1 MLLLE
6 FCSLSHHHLAKAHV
20 LFLKAHSS
28 DPFSLKPS
36 LDLPALPPPTTTT
49 PWCLG
54 EVSYPFPW
62 FPSHVNIPPWW
73 YLLLYTL
80 VFQQSASQAQLWASK
95 AENMS
100 DSSFMGPRE
109 HLSHLAPN
117 TQKCWTSLEFKILA
131 PQKNLEQGNK
141 IHSFSC
147 CVSRYTR
154 SLLLKSYFTM
164 DTCSLFHKVQKRK
177 KGMFSIK
184 LHAASFDAYSRS
196 RIKYTVFYKSYDSQ
210 TFSLMILLLICV
222 IIQGA
227 MKSPRYI
234 HWRWGLEW
242 WNVTFS
248 TCGHRP
254 SLGFWKL
261 ISYYQT
267 SFLQRTLSE
276 ALAFGDEYRASM
288 VVTMV
293 RACFWCLVGGRQECQ
308 ILCNAWLVM
317 QTTYWISFHQ
327 CQ

>member
-6 FCSLSHHHLAKAHV
+6 LSSLSHYHLAKAHV
-20 LFLKAHSS
+20 LFFKAHSS

-54 EVSYPFPW
+54 EISYPFPW

-100 DSSFMGPRE
+100 DSSFTGPRE
-109 HLSHLAPN
+109 HLSYLAPN
-117 TQKCWTSLEFKILA
+117 TQKCWTSLEFKTLA

-147 CVSRYTR
+147 CVSPYTR

-164 DTCSLFHKVQKRK
+164 DTCSLFHKVQKRNK
-177 KGMFSIK
+177 CMFSIK

-196 RIKYTVFYKSYDSQ
+196 RRKYMVSPLNVSSSREQ
-210 TFSLMILLLICV
+210 WSH
-222 IIQGA
+222 QG
-227 MKSPRYI
+227 
-234 HWRWGLEW
+234 
-242 WNVTFS
+242 TS
-248 TCGHRP
+248 T
-254 SLGFWKL
+254 
-261 ISYYQT
+261 
-267 SFLQRTLSE
+267 
-276 ALAFGDEYRASM
+276 GDEDWNDEMSHSPH
-288 VVTMV
+288 VDTDPLWV
-293 RACFWCLVGGRQECQ
+293 FE
-308 ILCNAWLVM
+308 N
-317 QTTYWISFHQ
+317 
-327 CQ
+327 